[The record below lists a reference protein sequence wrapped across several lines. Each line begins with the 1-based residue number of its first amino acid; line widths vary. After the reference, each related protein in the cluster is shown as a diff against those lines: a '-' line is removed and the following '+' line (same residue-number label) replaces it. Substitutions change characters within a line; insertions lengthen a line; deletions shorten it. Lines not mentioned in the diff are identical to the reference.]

1 MKLQLEVEKIP
12 TSIKL
17 QLEVLN
23 SYGWWMLAKYI
34 PFYPHEISTFC
45 GSIHIKCKG
54 NLQETS
60 LIGWQTWRV
69 NVLPQKLAGKYG
81 ESIFWVKIFLAF
93 PTAPWESSERSASAP
108 ARVGFRRMAEEGGEM
123 TCDPC
128 GCCGLYQV
136 PQEKPWENGDF
147 IIRYLIYIYTM
158 IYSDI

>member
-1 MKLQLEVEKIP
+1 MGETSIKLQLEVEKIP

-23 SYGWWMLAKYI
+23 SLVGVGKIHPILSILMKSPLAA
-34 PFYPHEISTFC
+34 E
-45 GSIHIKCKG
+45 

-60 LIGWQTWRV
+60 WIGWQTWRV

-123 TCDPC
+123 TSDPC
-128 GCCGLYQV
+128 GCCGVYQV
-136 PQEKPWENGDF
+136 PQEKTWENGDF
-147 IIRYLIYIYTM
+147 IIRYLIYIYN
-158 IYSDI
+158 DI

>member
-1 MKLQLEVEKIP
+1 MVGECWQNTSHSIPMKSPLFAAQ
-12 TSIKL
+12 SIL
-17 QLEVLN
+17 SVRE
-23 SYGWWMLAKYI
+23 
-34 PFYPHEISTFC
+34 
-45 GSIHIKCKG
+45 

-147 IIRYLIYIYTM
+147 IIRYLIYIY
-158 IYSDI
+158 IYNDIQWYIVVYIYNDL